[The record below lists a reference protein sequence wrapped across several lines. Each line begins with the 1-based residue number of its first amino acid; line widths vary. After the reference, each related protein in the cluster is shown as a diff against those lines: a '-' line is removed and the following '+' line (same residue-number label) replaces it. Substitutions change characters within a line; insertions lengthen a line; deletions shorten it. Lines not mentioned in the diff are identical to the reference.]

1 MKTALRASGALLLAL
16 AIAASSAAAEHRRCV
31 QVPRE
36 RFSSFMT
43 QMRPQPVF
51 RSGEIIGYRIYEFPG
66 GNKLPAL
73 GLQQGDLITHFCGL
87 PVAEVFMGDQGDL
100 CCKGRVGET
109 VYVDI
114 ERNGQEMRVKSSIPP
129 QKS

>member
-1 MKTALRASGALLLAL
+1 MKTALRVGGTLVLAV
-16 AIAASSAAAEHRRCV
+16 AIAASSTAAEHERCV

-36 RFSSFMT
+36 RFDAFMM
-43 QMRPQPVF
+43 QMRPQPVW
-51 RSGEIIGYRIYEFPG
+51 RSGETIGYRIYELPG

-73 GLQQGDLITHFCGL
+73 GLQQGDLLTHFCGL
-87 PVAEVFMGDQGDL
+87 PVTEVFLGSKGDL

-114 ERNGQEMRVKSSIPP
+114 ERDGQKL
-129 QKS
+129 